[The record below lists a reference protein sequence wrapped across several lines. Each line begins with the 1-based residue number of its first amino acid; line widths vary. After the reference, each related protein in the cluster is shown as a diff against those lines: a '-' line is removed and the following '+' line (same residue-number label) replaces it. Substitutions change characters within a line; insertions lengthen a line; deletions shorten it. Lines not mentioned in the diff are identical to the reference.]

1 MRDTYSRRPNI
12 SARTPAQAGR
22 PFGEAAAGPTHGTTA
37 PPEAELLRLI
47 ERTLQAQRAEQQ
59 AEIASLPLLN
69 RIETILGKR
78 IEAANDEQALP
89 EVVVSEPLALRPPV
103 MPLAA
108 NDVRP
113 VAVRKEPP
121 RRSIWP
127 FAVVG
132 ALCFLGAAAGT
143 MVPADPEE
151 YVARGILTVKGGPEN
166 VAAAQSA
173 LTSPK
178 TIAAVVGALKL
189 DHDPEFAGTQPDA
202 LHIAVDLLSANGT
215 ASDQV
220 SRAEATLASAMQVF
234 TDKAIGTVDFT
245 VTTGSAGKSAR
256 VANYLGSIISIPATA
271 GMAGDQALKK
281 ANDAAQAE
289 LAAFTTKSGEG
300 NVKVAGDLQQQ
311 IVQLDA
317 DLKAAEQRIVTAK
330 ERSDR
335 LRTAKLGD
343 VLTGAIS
350 ADIGSPAL
358 EDRRTR
364 YATAKSTLAQLSA
377 NLGPRHPRLVAQQG
391 EVDGLRD
398 AISEELGRLARDSA
412 DDAKAAV
419 VARKRMSDQR
429 NALIAQSKDTGVDLA
444 KLTELRDKA
453 GAARARFED
462 GILTA
467 GVPTT
472 SQIVM
477 QGVPQVFPTNEGRI
491 SVVATLLG
499 ASAGLAFG
507 LALMWRR
514 RPVDAE
520 HDAAT
525 LAEIPVVAEPLIDPV
540 APAPEP
546 VVTARRNEVDVVRSE
561 IATMRSKLQS
571 YAAGS

>member
-1 MRDTYSRRPNI
+1 MRDTYSRRPNNTVH
-12 SARTPAQAGR
+12 TPAQAGR
-22 PFGEAAAGPTHGTTA
+22 PSGEAAAGPTHGTTA

-59 AEIASLPLLN
+59 ADIASLPLLN

-89 EVVVSEPLALRPPV
+89 EVVVSEPLALKPPA
-103 MPLAA
+103 MPLPA

-113 VAVRKEPP
+113 FPVCRDAS
-121 RRSIWP
+121 RRAIWP

-132 ALCFLGAAAGT
+132 ALCVLGAAAGT
-143 MVPADPEE
+143 MVPSQPEE
-151 YVARGILTVKGGPEN
+151 YAARGVLSVKGGPEN

-202 LHIAVDLLSANGT
+202 LHVAVDLLSANGT
-215 ASDQV
+215 ASDAV
-220 SRAEATLASAMQVF
+220 SRAEATLASAMQIF
-234 TDKAIGTVDFT
+234 ADKATGTVDFT
-245 VTTGSAGKSAR
+245 VTTDSASKSAR
-256 VANYLGSIISIPATA
+256 VANYLGSIISIPSASGA
-271 GMAGDQALKK
+271 AGDQALKK
-281 ANDAAQAE
+281 ASDAAQSE
-289 LAAFTTKSGEG
+289 LAAFTEKSGEG
-300 NVKVAGDLQQQ
+300 NVKVAGDLQQE
-311 IVQLDA
+311 IAQLDA
-317 DLKAAEQRIVTAK
+317 DLKTAEQHIVTAK

-343 VLTGAIS
+343 VLRGAIS

-364 YATAKSTLAQLSA
+364 YATAKSALAQLSA
-377 NLGPRHPRLVAQQG
+377 NLGPRHPRLIAQQA
-391 EVDGLRD
+391 ELDGLRD
-398 AISEELGRLARDSA
+398 AISEELSRLARDSA

-419 VARKRMSDQR
+419 DARKRMSDQR

-453 GAARARFED
+453 AAARARFED

-467 GVPTT
+467 GVPSS

-477 QGVPQVFPTNEGRI
+477 QGAPQVFPASEGRI
-491 SVVATLLG
+491 SVMATLLG

-514 RPVDAE
+514 RPADVE

-525 LAEIPVVAEPLIDPV
+525 LPEISVVSEPLIEPV

-546 VVTARRNEVDVVRSE
+546 VVAERQNEVDVVRSE

>member
-1 MRDTYSRRPNI
+1 MRDTYSRRPNNTVH
-12 SARTPAQAGR
+12 TPARAGR
-22 PFGEAAAGPTHGTTA
+22 PFGQATAGPAHGTSA

-47 ERTLQAQRAEQQ
+47 ERSLQTQRAEQQ
-59 AEIASLPLLN
+59 AENATLPLLN

-78 IEAANDEQALP
+78 IEAANDEQVLP
-89 EVVVSEPLALRPPV
+89 EVVVSEPLALKPPA

-108 NDVRP
+108 NDVKP
-113 VAVRKEPP
+113 VAVRREPS
-121 RRSIWP
+121 RRAIWP
-127 FAVVG
+127 LAVVG
-132 ALCFLGAAAGT
+132 ALCVLGAAAGT
-143 MVPADPEE
+143 MVPAEPEE
-151 YVARGILTVKGGPEN
+151 YVARGILAVKGGPEN

-202 LHIAVDLLSANGT
+202 LHVAVDLLSANGT
-215 ASDQV
+215 ASDAV

-234 TDKAIGTVDFT
+234 TDKATGTVDFT
-245 VTTGSAGKSAR
+245 VTTGSASKSAR
-256 VANYLGSIISIPATA
+256 VANYLGSIISIPTA
-271 GMAGDQALKK
+271 GGAAGDRALKK
-281 ANDAAQAE
+281 ASEAAQAQ
-289 LAAFTTKSGEG
+289 LAAFTEKSGEG

-311 IVQLDA
+311 IAQLDA
-317 DLKAAEQRIVTAK
+317 DLKTAEQRIVTAK

-364 YATAKSTLAQLSA
+364 YATAKSALAQLSA

-398 AISEELGRLARDSA
+398 AISEELARLARDSA
-412 DDAKAAV
+412 GDAKAAV
-419 VARKRMSDQR
+419 DARKRMNDQR

-453 GAARARFED
+453 GAARARLED

-467 GVPTT
+467 GVPSA

-477 QGVPQVFPTNEGRI
+477 QGMPQVFPTNEGRI
-491 SVVATLLG
+491 SVMATLLG
-499 ASAGLAFG
+499 AAAGLAFG

-514 RPVDAE
+514 RPADTD
-520 HDAAT
+520 HDVPS
-525 LAEIPVVAEPLIDPV
+525 LREIPAVAEPLIEPV
-540 APAPEP
+540 APTPEP
-546 VVTARRNEVDVVRSE
+546 VVTARRNEVDLVRSE